1 MSAYADRVVVVT
13 GASEGIGRAFCLELA
28 RRRARLVVAARN
40 VERLQSLAA
49 QCRDIG
55 AQVLV
60 QSTDVMSAASCRALI
75 EAAVAHHGTLDVLVN
90 NAGGTMWTPFDA
102 IEDLS
107 IFDRQMRLNYLGS
120 VYPTFYALPYLK
132 QSRGRLVGVAS
143 VAGLTGVPTRTAY
156 AAAKHAVIGF
166 FDSLRI
172 ELDGSGVS
180 VTVICP
186 DFVLS
191 EIHRRA
197 LGADGKPL
205 GKSPLDE
212 SRIMSAERCAELMAR
227 AIEERRRLLITS
239 VRGRVG
245 RWLGV
250 IAPALID
257 RLAARAIRRGH

>member
-13 GASEGIGRAFCLELA
+13 GASEGIGRALCLELA

-40 VERLQSLAA
+40 VERLQTLAMR
-49 QCRDIG
+49 CRDLG

-60 QSTDVMSAASCRALI
+60 QPVEVTAADSCRALI
-75 EAAVAHHGTLDVLVN
+75 EATVAHHGTLDVLVN

-107 IFDRQMRLNYLGS
+107 IFDRMMWLNYLGS

-143 VAGLTGVPTRTAY
+143 VAGLTGIPTRTAY
-156 AAAKHAVIGF
+156 AAAKHAAVGF

-172 ELDGSGVS
+172 ELRGSGVS
-180 VTVICP
+180 VTVVCP

-212 SRIMSAERCAELMAR
+212 SRIMTAERCAALMAH
-227 AIEERRRLLITS
+227 AIARRRRLLITS
-239 VRGRVG
+239 LRGRAG

-250 IAPALID
+250 IAPALVD
-257 RLAARAIRRGH
+257 RIAARAIHRGH

>member
-13 GASEGIGRAFCLELA
+13 GASEGIGRALCLELA

-40 VERLQSLAA
+40 VERLQTLAA
-49 QCRDIG
+49 QCRDRG

-60 QSTDVMSAASCRALI
+60 QPVDVTVADSCRALI
-75 EAAVAHHGTLDVLVN
+75 EATVAHHGTLDVLVN
-90 NAGGTMWTPFDA
+90 NAGGTMWTPFAA

-107 IFDRQMRLNYLGS
+107 IFDCLMRLNYLGS

-143 VAGLTGVPTRTAY
+143 VAGLTGIPTRTAY
-156 AAAKHAVIGF
+156 AAAKHAAVGF

-172 ELDGSGVS
+172 ELRGSGVS
-180 VTVICP
+180 VTVVCP

-191 EIHRRA
+191 ETHRRA

-205 GKSPLDE
+205 GRSPLDQ
-212 SRIMSAERCAELMAR
+212 SRIMTAERCAALMAH
-227 AIEERRRLLITS
+227 AIARRRRLLITS
-239 VRGRVG
+239 LRGRAG

-257 RLAARAIRRGH
+257 RIAARAIRRGH